1 MGQPAEESSGR
12 PGRGLCRCDEM
23 ECMRSTGPITL
34 NLPHFSGAT
43 RKLILIH
50 LASFFGFL
58 VLEWAARD
66 IAHLLTGY
74 VVLVPQSVFHGHVW
88 QLLTFIFYPIG
99 LLGMIF
105 ALLSL
110 WFLGVW
116 MEGTFGSRRLV
127 ELYLFTAVGAGL
139 LASAICYTR
148 IFGLRPD
155 LVAAGPWP
163 AVMGLMTA
171 FASLM
176 GDSEMYVFFVIRM
189 KAKYAVSIFILL
201 QLATVIQGG
210 DRLGA
215 LAELCGALC
224 GWLYFKFA
232 PTRGFVFGASERY
245 FGLRNGYYRWKRRRA
260 ARKFEV
266 YMRKQNRVVKFD
278 EEGRYIAPDDE
289 RRDPRDRK
297 WMN

>member
-1 MGQPAEESSGR
+1 
-12 PGRGLCRCDEM
+12 
-23 ECMRSTGPITL
+23 MRSTSPITL

-50 LASFFGFL
+50 LAAFFGFA
-58 VLEWAARD
+58 VLGWAAPSFYG
-66 IAHLLTGY
+66 LLAGY
-74 VVLVPQSVFHGHVW
+74 TVLVPQSVFHGLVW
-88 QLLTFIFYPIG
+88 KLVTFVFFPVG
-99 LLGMIF
+99 FLNMAF
-105 ALLSL
+105 AMLSL

-139 LASAICYTR
+139 LASAITYTH

-155 LVAAGPWP
+155 LVAAGPW
-163 AVMGLMTA
+163 AALMGLMTA

-189 KAKYAVSIFILL
+189 KAKYAVTVFILL
-201 QLATVIQGG
+201 QVAIVIQGG

-215 LAELCGALC
+215 LAEVCGALC
-224 GWLYFKFA
+224 GWLYFRFS
-232 PTRGFVFGASERY
+232 PTRGLAYGASERY

-278 EEGRYIAPDDE
+278 EEGRYIAPEDE
-289 RRDPRDRK
+289 RRNPKDK
-297 WMN
+297 SWMN